1 MLFRIN
7 PAVGLHWR
15 HWNSDWIVFE
25 IASGNTHQLDELTA
39 CALLCLEE
47 GPLHAE
53 LLVTEVAA
61 AIHLPEEEIESA
73 LRGAMDQLTRLGL
86 VDNVPLNP

>member
-1 MLFRIN
+1 MLFQIN

-15 HWNSDWIVFE
+15 HWDPDWIVFDE
-25 IASGNTHQLDELTA
+25 ASGNTHQLDELTA

-53 LLVTEVAA
+53 SLVTEVAA
-61 AIHLPEEEIESA
+61 ATRLPEEAINPA

-86 VDNVPLNP
+86 VDNVPE